1 MSSVSDLGVTSLPSL
16 SFISFNEKEAFKDIE
31 ELAFLSYYKEFKLL
45 FCSSCF
51 SAIFPST
58 SVFKSHLLGDLKL
71 IPLEL
76 RTSIISQAL
85 EIFEKLEVVSFKE
98 SLDLIKAFSN
108 SNYLPAFKELK
119 VIDLYICNSCFKIL
133 SSKTTIKR
141 HCLKDHKD
149 SEINP
154 IYKVIKGQGLEA
166 FRFFFEINNNLDFN
180 HRSRSLE
187 PSSSI
192 RDNSLLPN
200 ISSKEAFLAS
210 INNKEEELKEELS
223 SFSINPND
231 ILTPFQKR
239 SRYPE
244 YISFKTN
251 KVLVE
256 LVAPIKK
263 DELILNV
270 LIINLKELLY
280 LSLEKSTFLNKVYLN
295 ILNSFENNKI
305 RNKPFS
311 PLLRAKTRVNYFNFF
326 SLFLSFFFRA
336 LSKALNKEASPFFK
350 VSSSTLS
357 LFNNLIDLVSN
368 KLEEEGD
375 YILELGNKSLKSKK
389 KVFNQKVNLVKLTNI
404 INRQEDSEDNS
415 SESTSSLNS
424 LGSSSSFSSSS
435 TSNSSIK
442 ISLLSN
448 SNIDTLKEIEKINSS
463 KDFFA
468 LEVKGLLLKLLI
480 NLLKQVTDLNIF
492 DSPINCFF
500 AAISIRSSNLS
511 LRTELELS
519 QDYSKFIYC
528 FQVLI
533 IEYAFSLLFQDNT
546 LELTTILRDFQDN
559 FLNNSRS
566 TGLSEVLNN
575 RSYCFRVNK
584 ETSTLSFVSI
594 SNTKKDTILY
604 KSISLSVDN
613 LRTLFNNLI
622 NTSTLFLKET
632 LLFSIPKSRYQE
644 ITLEKY
650 SKFEDRSLTTP
661 FYSFNNLS
669 VNYKETSIFLREEVF
684 NNPGLFSRFF
694 STTSPDL
701 KLNLSA
707 VKEYFN
713 SILIFKKRLLLLIY
727 LTSGLPLRGTELVT
741 LRFLNSLKDQR
752 EIFLDIGSNLFI
764 VNISYYKSQG
774 NSERRAAN
782 IRYLPPRVS
791 YLVLLYIVLVYPF
804 TEFLNISTISN
815 SRLLKAKSFIPYLF
829 YFNNRL
835 LDSRDLSLGLNSL
848 SKQVLG
854 QKLGIQIY
862 RQVIITIIREF
873 MLEPLDSLSL
883 LLENDQDNSLKELV
897 ALQSNHS
904 SKVED
909 LNYGRQVFTFKNI
922 NSNLQ
927 FKYLAFCLRFFTYFK
942 INSIGSQ
949 VKSYISSVEIKNI
962 ESRER
967 SLNEINRLAVRFSR
981 VDSLNED
988 ILAFNSK
995 KHKRQVSSISSS
1007 ITPYPKRL
1015 RSSDLLSLSNIGDT
1029 SLLLSNILKE
1039 FLNNKDA
1046 EFRSLEQELL
1056 IKSILL
1062 KVPYILA
1069 VLPTSIGK
1077 SLSYLLTS
1085 SLSTSKYTI
1094 IILPLVG
1101 LKLDILRRAR
1111 EFNIPC
1117 YDYEEEKLFTTI
1129 TLISIET
1136 IVSNSFISLVQGL
1149 INNNSLDRIIFDE
1162 CHLLISASSYRSIM
1176 FRFKEILALPTQFV
1190 FLSGTLPL
1198 IFEDFIKTDLSLNS
1212 LSIIRS
1218 NCSRSN
1224 ISYKASAYISNNK
1237 EKQLEE
1243 ITLFISN
1250 FQSKEF
1256 LTKEDKIL
1264 IFCSSEEEV
1273 ELVSTYLNCSFF
1285 YSSLS
1290 KEIKEE
1296 IINNFVSSFEDYYS
1310 ILVSTSSLQE
1320 GFDYSFIRL
1329 VIYKDIA
1336 YSFLGFLQGSSRGGR
1351 DNRPSTSIFFYN
1363 SNNTRL
1369 SNSLN
1374 ILSSSH
1380 SLPLSRSKILEDDKA
1395 LVFNYLNESI
1405 CRRRVINLYLNSELI
1420 DECFNLNNKCD
1431 LCLSRT
1437 DITNKQVSRILSITK
1452 EVEVKREDI
1461 RSYISINGLLCIYC
1475 RLLSAYIPNSEFTL
1489 DFHTLK
1495 ACPFNTRVISR
1506 NFKLWLDKKYLIL
1519 HDNTCCF
1526 KCFLPTIIC
1535 YSLKES
1541 ESSTCF
1547 NLELITGGLDML
1559 FIFRKELNLLN
1570 KYNLEDPRESPLT
1583 FTKAFFQKTFLE
1595 DIRTEGLLIHR
1606 ALLLEE

>member
-1 MSSVSDLGVTSLPSL
+1 MCSTSDLGVASLPSS
-16 SFISFNEKEAFKDIE
+16 SFTSFKEKEAFKSIK

-45 FCSSCF
+45 LCSSCF
-51 SAIFPST
+51 SAIIPSI
-58 SVFKSHLLGDLKL
+58 SGFKSHLLGDLKL
-71 IPLEL
+71 VPLEL
-76 RTSIISQAL
+76 RNSIISQAL
-85 EIFEKLEVVSFKE
+85 EIFKKLEVASFKE
-98 SLDLIKAFSN
+98 SLEFIKVFSG

-141 HCLKDHKD
+141 HCLQEHKE

-154 IYKVIKGQGLEA
+154 IYKVIKGQGLQA
-166 FRFFFEINNNLDFN
+166 YRFFFKINNNLNFN
-180 HRSRSLE
+180 YRSCSLE
-187 PSSSI
+187 ASSSI
-192 RDNSLLPN
+192 RNNSLVPN
-200 ISSKEAFLAS
+200 ISLKEAFLAS

-280 LSLEKSTFLNKVYLN
+280 LSLEKSTFLNKVHLN
-295 ILNSFENNKI
+295 ILNSFEDNKI

-350 VSSSTLS
+350 VSSSTLT

-404 INRQEDSEDNS
+404 INRQEDSEDDS

-424 LGSSSSFSSSS
+424 LSSSSFAS

-442 ISLLSN
+442 ISLLGSC
-448 SNIDTLKEIEKINSS
+448 NIDTLKEIEKINHS
-463 KDFFA
+463 KDSFA

-500 AAISIRSSNLS
+500 AAISIRSSNFS

-533 IEYAFSLLFQDNT
+533 IEHSFSLLFQDNT

-566 TGLSEVLNN
+566 AGLSEVLNN

-584 ETSTLSFVSI
+584 ETSTLGFVSI
-594 SNTKKDTILY
+594 SSTKKDTILY

-622 NTSTLFLKET
+622 STSTLFLEET
-632 LLFSIPKSRYQE
+632 LLFSIPKSRYQD

-684 NNPGLFSRFF
+684 NNLSLFSRFF
-694 STTSPDL
+694 STTSPNL
-701 KLNLSA
+701 KLNLGA

-909 LNYGRQVFTFKNI
+909 LNYGRQASTFKNI

-949 VKSYISSVEIKNI
+949 AESYINSLGIKNI
-962 ESRER
+962 ENREH

-981 VDSLNED
+981 VDSLNKD
-988 ILAFNSK
+988 VLAFNSK
-995 KHKRQVSSISSS
+995 KHKRQASSISSS

-1117 YDYEEEKLFTTI
+1117 SDYEEEKLFTTI

-1176 FRFKEILALPTQFV
+1176 FRFKEMLALPTQFV

-1218 NCSRSN
+1218 NCSRPN
-1224 ISYKASAYISNNK
+1224 ISYKASAYISYNK

-1243 ITLFISN
+1243 IALFISN

-1264 IFCSSEEEV
+1264 IFCSSEIEV

-1296 IINNFVSSFEDYYS
+1296 TINNFVSSFEDYYS

-1329 VIYKDIA
+1329 VVYKDIA

-1363 SNNTRL
+1363 PNNARL

-1374 ILSSSH
+1374 ILSSSN
-1380 SLPLSRSKILEDDKA
+1380 SLPPSRPKILEDDKA
-1395 LVFNYLNESI
+1395 LVFNYLSESV
-1405 CRRRVINLYLNSELI
+1405 CRRRVINLYLNSEVI
-1420 DECFNLNNKCD
+1420 DECSNSDNKCD
-1431 LCLSRT
+1431 LCLSRAN
-1437 DITNKQVSRILSITK
+1437 ITNKQVSRILSITK
-1452 EVEVKREDI
+1452 EVEVKRECI
-1461 RSYISINGLLCIYC
+1461 RSFISIQGLYC
-1475 RLLSAYIPNSEFTL
+1475 VYCQLLRVYIPNSEFTL
-1489 DFHTLK
+1489 DFHSSK
-1495 ACPFNTRVISR
+1495 ACPFNTFPISR
-1506 NFKLWLDKKYLIL
+1506 NFKSWLNKKYLIL
-1519 HDNTCCF
+1519 DDNTCCF
-1526 KCFLPTIIC
+1526 KCFLPTVIC

-1547 NLELITGGLDML
+1547 NLELITSALDMF
-1559 FIFRKELNLLN
+1559 FIFQKELDLLN
-1570 KYNLEDPRESPLT
+1570 KYDLEDPRDSPLL
-1583 FTKAFFQKTFLE
+1583 FTKAFFKKTFLE
-1595 DIRTEGLLIHR
+1595 DIKTEGLLIHQ
-1606 ALLLEE
+1606 ALLLQE

>member
-1 MSSVSDLGVTSLPSL
+1 MSSASDSSVTSLPS
-16 SFISFNEKEAFKDIE
+16 SSSISFEEKEAFKNIE

-45 FCSSCF
+45 LCSSCF
-51 SAIFPST
+51 SAIFPSI
-58 SVFKSHLLGDLKL
+58 SAFKSHLSGDLKL
-71 IPLEL
+71 VPANL

-85 EIFEKLEVVSFKE
+85 EIFKKLEVAGFKE
-98 SLDLIKAFSN
+98 SLDLIKAFSS

-119 VIDLYICNSCFKIL
+119 VIDLYICNSCLKIL

-141 HCLKDHKD
+141 HCLKEHKN

-154 IYKVIKGQGLEA
+154 IYKAIKGQSLEGA
-166 FRFFFEINNNLDFN
+166 QRSFFKINNGLLFN

-192 RDNSLLPN
+192 KDSSLLPN
-200 ISSKEAFLAS
+200 IGLKEAFLAF
-210 INNKEEELKEELS
+210 INNKEEQLKEKLS
-223 SFSINPND
+223 SFSIDPNE

-244 YISFKTN
+244 YISLKTN

-263 DELILNV
+263 DEIVLNV

-280 LSLEKSTFLNKVYLN
+280 LSLEKSTFLNKVHLN
-295 ILNSFENNKI
+295 ILNSFEDNKI

-311 PLLRAKTRVNYFNFF
+311 PLLRAQTRVNYFNFF
-326 SLFLSFFFRA
+326 SLFLSFFIRA
-336 LSKALNKEASPFFK
+336 LNKVVCKEASPFFK
-350 VSSSTLS
+350 VSPSTLT
-357 LFNNLIDLVSN
+357 LFNNLTDLVSD
-368 KLEEEGD
+368 KLKEDGD

-389 KVFNQKVNLVKLTNI
+389 KIFNQKVNLVKLTNM
-404 INRQEDSEDNS
+404 INKQEDSEDSS
-415 SESTSSLNS
+415 SESTLN
-424 LGSSSSFSSSS
+424 LSSSSSSSAS
-435 TSNSSIK
+435 TSNRSIK
-442 ISLLSN
+442 ISLLDSSN
-448 SNIDTLKEIEKINSS
+448 TDTLKEIEKINNS
-463 KDFFA
+463 KDLFA
-468 LEVKGLLLKLLI
+468 LKVKDLLLKLLI
-480 NLLKQVTDLNIF
+480 NLLQQATDLNIF

-500 AAISIRSSNLS
+500 AAISIRSCNLS

-528 FQVLI
+528 FQVLV
-533 IEYAFSLLFQDNT
+533 IEHSFSLLFQDNT
-546 LELTTILRDFQDN
+546 LELTTILRDYQDN

-594 SNTKKDTILY
+594 SNTKKETVLY
-604 KSISLSVDN
+604 KSISLNVDD
-613 LRTLFNNLI
+613 LRILFNNLI
-622 NTSTLFLKET
+622 DTSTLFLEET
-632 LLFSIPKSRYQE
+632 LLFSIPKSRYKD

-650 SKFEDRSLTTP
+650 SKFEDRSMTTP

-669 VNYKETSIFLREEVF
+669 INYNTTSVFIRDEIF
-684 NNPGLFSRFF
+684 NTPALFSHFC
-694 STTSPDL
+694 STTSTTDPTL
-701 KLNLSA
+701 KLNLKA

-713 SILIFKKRLLLLIY
+713 AILIFKKRLLLLIY

-774 NSERRAAN
+774 NSERKAAN

-804 TEFLNISTISN
+804 TEFLNRGTLSN
-815 SRLLKAKSFIPYLF
+815 TRVLKAKSFIPYLF

-862 RQVIITIIREF
+862 RQVIITIVREF

-883 LLENDQDNSLKELV
+883 LLENDKDKSLKELV

-909 LNYGRQVFTFKNI
+909 LNYGRQSSTFKNI

-927 FKYLAFCLRFFTYFK
+927 FKYLDFCLRFFTYFRVD
-942 INSIGSQ
+942 SIGSL
-949 VKSYISSVEIKNI
+949 VESYKNSLEINNRND
-962 ESRER
+962 RER
-967 SLNEINRLAVRFSR
+967 SLNEVNRLAVRFSR
-981 VDSLNED
+981 TDSLNKD
-988 ILAFNSK
+988 LSAFNSK
-995 KHKRQVSSISSS
+995 KHKRQASSINSS
-1007 ITPYPKRL
+1007 ITPYPKRV

-1029 SLLLSNILKE
+1029 SLLLNNILKE
-1039 FLNNKDA
+1039 FLNNKAA

-1056 IKSILL
+1056 VKSILL

-1077 SLSYLLTS
+1077 SLSYLLAS

-1101 LKLDILRRAR
+1101 LKLDILRRAK

-1117 YDYEEEKLFTTI
+1117 SNYEEDNFFTTL
-1129 TLISIET
+1129 TLISMET
-1136 IVSNSFISLVQGL
+1136 ILKTKFIALVQDL
-1149 INNNSLDRIIFDE
+1149 IDNGSLDRIILDE
-1162 CHLLISASSYRSIM
+1162 CHLLLSAACYRSVM
-1176 FRFKEILALPTQFV
+1176 FVFKEILALPTQFI

-1198 IFEDFIKTDLSLNS
+1198 VFEDFIKNDLILND

-1218 NCSRSN
+1218 NCSRPN
-1224 ISYKASAYISNNK
+1224 ISYKASAYISNNN
-1237 EKQLEE
+1237 EKRLEE
-1243 ITLFISN
+1243 IALFISN
-1250 FQSKEF
+1250 FQSQEF

-1264 IFCSSEEEV
+1264 IFCPSETEV
-1273 ELVSTYLNCSFF
+1273 DLVSTYLNCSFF
-1285 YSSLS
+1285 KASLS
-1290 KEIKEE
+1290 KEDKEKT
-1296 IINNFVSSFEDYYS
+1296 INNYHSSFEDYYS

-1329 VIYKDIA
+1329 VVYKDIA

-1351 DNRPSTSIFFYN
+1351 DNRLSTSMFFYDSTDN
-1363 SNNTRL
+1363 RLLNSSSILSDSNNL
-1369 SNSLN
+1369 
-1374 ILSSSH
+1374 
-1380 SLPLSRSKILEDDKA
+1380 LPSRSKILEDDRA
-1395 LVFNYLNESI
+1395 LVWNYLRESI
-1405 CRRRVINLYLNSELI
+1405 CRRRVINLYLNSELL
-1420 DECFNLNNKCD
+1420 DQCSNLDNKCD

-1437 DITNKQVSRILSITK
+1437 IIINKQVSRILSTNK
-1452 EVEVKREDI
+1452 EVEIRRESI
-1461 RSYISINGLLCIYC
+1461 RNCISTAGLFCSYC
-1475 RLLSAYIPNSEFTL
+1475 LLSSICVPDGEFTM
-1489 DFHTLK
+1489 DFHTFLE
-1495 ACPFNTRVISR
+1495 CPFNKRVVSR
-1506 NFKLWLDKKYLIL
+1506 NFKSWLDKKLLIL
-1519 HDNTCCF
+1519 YPDTCCF
-1526 KCFLPTIIC
+1526 NCFLPTVIC
-1535 YSLKES
+1535 YSLKEN
-1541 ESSTCF
+1541 ESSACF
-1547 NLELITGGLDML
+1547 NLDLVLGTLDIL
-1559 FIFRKELNLLN
+1559 FIYKEELDLKV
-1570 KYNLEDPRESPLT
+1570 KYNLKDWENTPLL
-1583 FTKAFFQKTFLE
+1583 FTKAFFKKTFLE
-1595 DIRTEGLLIHR
+1595 EIRTEGLLIHLP
-1606 ALLLEE
+1606 LLLDK